1 MQASQRAQF
10 NHALEYAIE
19 QANELKL
26 PVVVCFGLM
35 DGYPE
40 ANARHYT
47 FMLQGLRNV
56 FDDLRERGIRFV
68 VKHGASARV
77 ALHYAKDAAMVVC
90 DRGYTRHQKAW
101 REEVARAARCW
112 VVQVESDVVVP
123 VEVASDKLE
132 FAARTIRSKIQK
144 KLAEFLKSV
153 KAAEVKRPSL
163 TMRIHGDV
171 DVSEVERTLA
181 MLKLDRS
188 VAPSQFFIGGSHEAH
203 RRLREFVTRDL
214 KHYDDGR
221 RDLASPHVSHLSPY
235 LQFGQI
241 SPIEIALAVK
251 SSEAFLEQLIVR
263 RELAVNFVRY
273 HPRYDTYEALPT
285 WAKVTLKQH
294 AKNRRAIIYSL
305 APLEHAQTHDR
316 YWNAAQK
323 EMTLTGY
330 MHNSMRMYWGKKIIE
345 WTRSPK
351 TAFKIALHLN
361 NKYFIDGRGP
371 NAFANVAWLFG
382 LHDRPWGRR
391 KIFGTV
397 RYMNAAGLERK
408 FDMDAYVKRVE
419 GLDKNVPQRH
429 GGHRD

>member
-123 VEVASDKLE
+123 VEVASDKFE

-144 KLAEFLKSV
+144 KLAECLKSV

-171 DVSEVERTLA
+171 
-181 MLKLDRS
+181 
-188 VAPSQFFIGGSHEAH
+188 
-203 RRLREFVTRDL
+203 
-214 KHYDDGR
+214 
-221 RDLASPHVSHLSPY
+221 
-235 LQFGQI
+235 
-241 SPIEIALAVK
+241 
-251 SSEAFLEQLIVR
+251 
-263 RELAVNFVRY
+263 
-273 HPRYDTYEALPT
+273 
-285 WAKVTLKQH
+285 
-294 AKNRRAIIYSL
+294 
-305 APLEHAQTHDR
+305 
-316 YWNAAQK
+316 
-323 EMTLTGY
+323 
-330 MHNSMRMYWGKKIIE
+330 
-345 WTRSPK
+345 
-351 TAFKIALHLN
+351 
-361 NKYFIDGRGP
+361 
-371 NAFANVAWLFG
+371 
-382 LHDRPWGRR
+382 
-391 KIFGTV
+391 
-397 RYMNAAGLERK
+397 
-408 FDMDAYVKRVE
+408 
-419 GLDKNVPQRH
+419 
-429 GGHRD
+429 